1 MTDIDINTVRRF
13 SRTVSQRIGVLDAD
27 YLGSGRPLA
36 EARLLYE
43 IGEAGSTIRDLRSR
57 LGFDA
62 GYASRLLR
70 ALEADGLIRLQPDQ
84 TDARVRRAT
93 LTKKGLTQWTLLN
106 ERSDKL
112 AHSLLAPLG
121 ESQRARLLAAMA
133 EVERFL
139 RACALTIEVADP
151 AAPEARA
158 CIEAYFNE
166 LQQRFE
172 GGFDPEQTV
181 SAHPEELVPPA
192 GYFFIARLDGET
204 VGCAGL
210 KIKGKTGEIKRMWVS
225 SSARGLGVAQR
236 MLEAV
241 EAQAKDAGVGRLRLD
256 TNRTLTE
263 ARSLYLRNGYKE
275 IAAYNDNPYADFWFE
290 KRL

>member
-1 MTDIDINTVRRF
+1 MSSIDINTVRRF

-62 GYASRLLR
+62 GYLSRLLR
-70 ALEADGLIRLQPDQ
+70 ALETDGLIRLQADNE
-84 TDARVRRAT
+84 DARVRRAT
-93 LTKKGLTQWTLLN
+93 LTKKGRTQWNLLN

-121 ESQRARLLAAMA
+121 DSQRARLLAAMT

-139 RACALTIEVADP
+139 RAAALTIEIADP
-151 AAPEARA
+151 AGPEARA
-158 CIEAYFNE
+158 CIDAYFSE

-172 GGFDPEQTV
+172 DGFDPDQTV
-181 SAHPEELVPPA
+181 SAHPEELVAPA
-192 GYFFIARLDGET
+192 GYFLIARLDGQS

-210 KIKGKTGEIKRMWVS
+210 KINKKTGEIKRMWVS
-225 SSARGLGVAQR
+225 PSARGLGVAQR
-236 MLEAV
+236 LLEAL
-241 EAQAKDAGVGRLRLD
+241 EARAKEAGVARLRLD